1 MNLLNFLFLK
11 VATPIDMVRLAV
23 SMDGS
28 AIKKDI
34 LNSTSIGLITSAAI
48 NSYGLGVKLGM
59 KSFIIIDILL

>member
-1 MNLLNFLFLK
+1 LNLLNFLFLK

>member
-1 MNLLNFLFLK
+1 
-11 VATPIDMVRLAV
+11 MVRLAV

-59 KSFIIIDILL
+59 KPFNSIDILL